1 MLSHKW
7 LGALV
12 RLATA
17 FTLLIV
23 FLAGCATTTS
33 PIPENY
39 TGPLATVKDSVKPY
53 SAGKAD
59 FFYLSDVD
67 GRRIANSRIATRVTN
82 QGRGMYMKPVVLIR
96 QVPAQPSRFKIF
108 GRTEY
113 AAPILALTSTVYQ
126 VTGEI
131 QITPEAEK
139 TYVVKGELG
148 ENYSAVWIEE
158 EGSGR
163 MIGEKVEVKGS
174 AALGMLE
181 K

>member
-1 MLSHKW
+1 M
-7 LGALV
+7 

-17 FTLLIV
+17 FTLPIV
-23 FLAGCATTTS
+23 LLAACATTTS

-39 TGPLATVKDSVKPY
+39 AGPLATVKDSVKP
-53 SAGKAD
+53 SSTSKAD

-67 GRRIANSRIATRVTN
+67 GRQIANSRIATRVTN
-82 QGRGMYMKPVVLIR
+82 QGRGMYMKPVVLTR
-96 QVPAQPSRFKIF
+96 QVPAQASRFTIF

-131 QITPEAEK
+131 QITPEPDK

-148 ENYSAVWIEE
+148 ENYSAVWVEE
-158 EGSGR
+158 EGTGR
-163 MIGEKVEVKGS
+163 IIGEKVEVKGS
-174 AALGMLE
+174 AALGMLQ

>member
-1 MLSHKW
+1 M
-7 LGALV
+7 

-131 QITPEAEK
+131 QITPEADK